1 MSTRDQQIVAAALAV
16 FSRYGVSRTTMNDI
30 AAEAGVA
37 RQTLYNAF
45 PGKTDIL
52 RAAVRVTMEEGL
64 DAIRARWAAT
74 EDLGERIDALFHH
87 GPVAWFDAVHA
98 SPELAELLDG
108 LHEVASRELA
118 EGTAR
123 WIAYV
128 EGALADS
135 GVRPRDP
142 DITLGDIA
150 DFLFTAAK
158 GAKGASA
165 TRGEL
170 LSRLRVIRAAA
181 IAMTEGP

>member
-45 PGKTDIL
+45 PGKPDLL
-52 RAAVRVTMEEGL
+52 RAAVRVTMQQGL
-64 DAIRARWAAT
+64 DAIRLAWAAT
-74 EDLGERIDALFHH
+74 EDLGERIDAFFRH
-87 GPVAWFDAVHA
+87 GTVTWFDAVHA

-108 LHEVASRELA
+108 LHDVASRELA
-118 EGTAR
+118 EGKAR
-123 WIAYV
+123 WIEYV
-128 EGALADS
+128 EGEFAAS

-142 DITLGDIA
+142 DITLSDIA

-158 GAKGASA
+158 GAKDASA
-165 TRGEL
+165 TRAEL
-170 LSRLRVIRAAA
+170 LSRLRVIRGAV
-181 IAMTEGP
+181 IAMTERP